1 MSDKQMKTLGWV
13 ATFNVSYDVCIIRTT
28 NHGQFVW
35 S

>member
-1 MSDKQMKTLGWV
+1 MSDKQMKNPWLGGNLHV
-13 ATFNVSYDVCIIRTT
+13 GYDVCIIRTT